1 MYQSKVTVLIPT
13 FNYAKYIL
21 QAIKSVE
28 SQSYPSSLI
37 DILIIDDGST
47 DNTADIVTSY
57 KSSLPI
63 TYFYQ
68 QNLGKAA
75 ATQKGIELSK
85 GDIIFNLDADDYFLP
100 HKIETI
106 IKIYD
111 SNSSITFIGHPAI
124 IEDEALDSKA
134 KEIIPKSIID
144 KIIQGPELINFF
156 LENRILFGGGST
168 FSAKT
173 SSLKKN
179 IISPKVDMY
188 IDEYLI
194 FTACS
199 YGNAYISSN
208 CLSIWRI
215 HGKNYSVQKDNN
227 ILKVKRNRL
236 LSSSFAMLEFVND
249 EKNFNTRIKKLY
261 YLKHLD
267 RLYNTLEIN
276 NEKDFKQIFRLLRII
291 FSLKYSVK
299 DIHAYNLFNR
309 LLPTTIIKNLKSFW
323 KLLKL

>member
-1 MYQSKVTVLIPT
+1 MYQYKVTVLIPT
-13 FNYAKYIL
+13 YNYAKYIL

-47 DNTADIVTSY
+47 DNTTDIVTSY

-75 ATQKGIELSK
+75 ATKKGIELSK

-100 HKIETI
+100 NKIETI
-106 IKIYD
+106 IKIYN
-111 SNSSITFIGHPAI
+111 SNSSITFVGHPAI
-124 IEDEALDSKA
+124 IEDEALNA
-134 KEIIPKSIID
+134 KSEEIIPKNIID

-179 IISPKVDMY
+179 NISPDVDMY

-194 FTACS
+194 FTACLH
-199 YGNAYISSN
+199 GTAYISSGF
-208 CLSIWRI
+208 LSTWRI
-215 HGKNYSVQKDNN
+215 HGKNYSVEKDKT
-227 ILKVKRNRL
+227 ILKIKGNRL
-236 LSSSFAMLEFVND
+236 LNSSFAMLEFINE
-249 EKNFNTRIKKLY
+249 EKDFNTRIKKLY

-267 RLYNTLEIN
+267 RLYNTLEFN

-291 FSLKYSVK
+291 LSLKYSVK

-323 KLLKL
+323 QLLKP